1 MPLTVSSVCQ
11 NITPST
17 TLRLNALV
25 TEKRKQGLD
34 IISLAA
40 GEPDFAT
47 PAFICEAA
55 KEAVDLGRTKYT
67 ASSGI
72 PELRQAVARYMK
84 QHKGLDYQPS
94 EVIVCTGAKQAI
106 IGALYAVLEPGD
118 EVLLPAPCWLSYPE
132 MVRMAGGVPVV
143 IHTTIEQGFLPSVQ
157 QLQAAVTSR
166 TKAIILN
173 TPSNPTGVV
182 WPKKVLESIAELA
195 RLHDF
200 YIISD
205 EIYETLVYAGAEH
218 IAVAGLSADAFS
230 RTITISGFSKAYA
243 MTGWRLGYAAGP
255 REVIQAMDAYQSHA
269 TGNPNSI
276 AQYAGLAALT
286 GDQGCVTTM
295 CQAFERRCHMMLSLL
310 SDIPG
315 LSFATPRGAFYVLV
329 NISPLLGKSFQGQA
343 VNSDA
348 EFAELLLEHALVSV
362 VPGEPFFAPGCLRLS
377 YAIDEKRI
385 SEAVARLKRFVSS
398 LS

>member
-1 MPLTVSSVCQ
+1 MPLTVSSVCR

-25 TEKRKQGLD
+25 AEKRKQGLD

-55 KEAVDLGRTKYT
+55 KEAIDLGRTKYT

-72 PELRQAVARYMK
+72 PELRQAIARYMK
-84 QHKGLDYQPS
+84 QHKNLDYQPGD
-94 EVIVCTGAKQAI
+94 VIVSTGAKQAI
-106 IGALYAVLEPGD
+106 IGSLYAILEPGD

-143 IHTTIEQGFLPSVQ
+143 INTTIEQGFLPSDE

-182 WPKKVLESIAELA
+182 WPRAVLESIAELA

-205 EIYETLVYAGAEH
+205 EIYETLVYGGAEH
-218 IAVAGLSADAFS
+218 VPVAGLSADAFS
-230 RTITISGFSKAYA
+230 RTVTVSGFSKAYA

-255 REVIQAMDAYQSHA
+255 KAVIQAMDAYQSHA
-269 TGNPNSI
+269 TGNTNSI
-276 AQYAGLAALT
+276 AQYAGLAAIT
-286 GDQGCVTTM
+286 GDQSCVTGM
-295 CQAFERRCHMMLSLL
+295 CQAFERRCHIMLSLL

-329 NISPLLGKSFQGQA
+329 NISPLIGKSFQGR
-343 VNSDA
+343 VINSDA
-348 EFAELLLEHALVSV
+348 DFAELLLEHFLVSV
-362 VPGEPFFAPGCLRLS
+362 VPGEPFFAPGCIRLS
-377 YAIDEKRI
+377 YAIDDAHI
-385 SEAVARLKRFVSS
+385 SEAAARIKRFVNA
-398 LS
+398 LN

>member
-1 MPLTVSSVCQ
+1 MPLTISSVCR

-25 TEKRKQGLD
+25 AEKRKLGLD

-55 KEAVDLGRTKYT
+55 KEAIDLGRTKYT
-67 ASSGI
+67 DSSGI
-72 PELRQAVARYMK
+72 PELRQAIARYMK

-94 EVIVCTGAKQAI
+94 DVIVSTGAKQAI
-106 IGALYAVLEPGD
+106 IGALYAILEPGD

-143 IHTTIEQGFLPSVQ
+143 INTTIAQGFVPSDE
-157 QLQAAVTSR
+157 QLQAAVTSK

-182 WPKKVLESIAELA
+182 WPRAVLESIAELA

-205 EIYETLVYAGAEH
+205 EIYETMVYAGAEH
-218 IAVAGLSADAFS
+218 VPVAGLSADAFS
-230 RTITISGFSKAYA
+230 RTVTVSGFSKAYA

-255 REVIQAMDAYQSHA
+255 KAVIQAMDAYQSHA
-269 TGNPNSI
+269 TGNTNSI
-276 AQYAGLAALT
+276 AQYAGLAAIT
-286 GDQGCVTTM
+286 GNQSCVTGM
-295 CQAFERRCHMMLSLL
+295 CQAFERRCHIMLSLL

-329 NISPLLGKSFQGQA
+329 NISPLMGKTFQGR
-343 VNSDA
+343 VIKSDA
-348 EFAELLLEHALVSV
+348 DFAELLLKHALVSV
-362 VPGEPFFAPGCLRLS
+362 VPGEPFFAPGYLRLS
-377 YAIDEKRI
+377 YAIDDTHI
-385 SEAVARLKRFVSS
+385 SEAVARIKRFVSA

>member
-47 PAFICEAA
+47 PAFVCEAA

-72 PELRQAVARYMK
+72 PELRQAIARYMK
-84 QHKGLDYQPS
+84 RQKDLDYQPG

-106 IGALYAVLEPGD
+106 IGALYAILEPGD
-118 EVLLPAPCWLSYPE
+118 EVILPAPCWLSYPE
-132 MVRMAGGVPVV
+132 MVRMAGGVPIV
-143 IHTTIEQGFLPSVQ
+143 IHTTIEQAFLPSIQ

-182 WPKKVLESIAELA
+182 WPKTVLESIAELA

-255 REVIQAMDAYQSHA
+255 KEVIQAMDAYQSHA

-286 GDQGCVTTM
+286 GDQSCVTTM

-329 NISPLLGKSFQGQA
+329 NISPLLGKSFQGKTI
-343 VNSDA
+343 NSDA

-385 SEAVARLKRFVSS
+385 SEAIARLKRFVSS
-398 LS
+398 LA

>member
-106 IGALYAVLEPGD
+106 IGALYAILKPGD

-132 MVRMAGGVPVV
+132 MVRMAGGIPVV
-143 IHTTIEQGFLPSVQ
+143 IYTTIEQGFLPSVQ

-218 IAVAGLSADAFS
+218 IAVAGLAADAFR

-385 SEAVARLKRFVSS
+385 SEAVARLKRFISS
-398 LS
+398 LN

>member
-1 MPLTVSSVCQ
+1 MSLTVSSVCR

-25 TEKRKQGLD
+25 AEKRKLGLD

-55 KEAVDLGRTKYT
+55 KEAIDLGRTKYT

-72 PELRQAVARYMK
+72 PELRQAIAHYMK

-94 EVIVCTGAKQAI
+94 DVIVSTGAKQAI
-106 IGALYAVLEPGD
+106 IGALYAILEPGD

-143 IHTTIEQGFLPSVQ
+143 INTTIEQGFVPSDE
-157 QLQAAVTSR
+157 QLQAAVTSK

-182 WPKKVLESIAELA
+182 WPRAVLESIAELA

-218 IAVAGLSADAFS
+218 VPVAGLSADAFS
-230 RTITISGFSKAYA
+230 RTVTVSGFSKAYA

-255 REVIQAMDAYQSHA
+255 KAVIQAMDAYQSHA
-269 TGNPNSI
+269 TGNTNSI
-276 AQYAGLAALT
+276 AQYAGLAAIT
-286 GDQGCVTTM
+286 GDQSCVTDM
-295 CQAFERRCHMMLSLL
+295 CQAFERRCHLMLSLL

-315 LSFATPRGAFYVLV
+315 LSFATPRGAFYVLI
-329 NISPLLGKSFQGQA
+329 NISPLIGKTFQGR
-343 VNSDA
+343 VIKSDA
-348 EFAELLLEHALVSV
+348 DFAELLLEHALVSV

-377 YAIDEKRI
+377 YAIDDTHI
-385 SEAVARLKRFVSS
+385 SEAVARIKRFVSA

>member
-72 PELRQAVARYMK
+72 PELRQAIARYMK
-84 QHKGLDYQPS
+84 QHKDLDYQPG

-106 IGALYAVLEPGD
+106 IGALYAILEPGD

-182 WPKKVLESIAELA
+182 WPKTVLEGIAELA

-276 AQYAGLAALT
+276 AQYAGIAALI
-286 GDQGCVTTM
+286 GDQNCVTTM

-329 NISPLLGKSFQGQA
+329 NISPLLGKSFRGQA

-377 YAIDEKRI
+377 YAVDEKRI
-385 SEAVARLKRFVSS
+385 SEAIARLKRFVSS
-398 LS
+398 LN

>member
-1 MPLTVSSVCQ
+1 MPLTVSTVCR

-25 TEKRKQGLD
+25 AEKRKQGLD

-47 PAFICEAA
+47 PTFICEAA
-55 KEAVDLGRTKYT
+55 KEAIDLGRTKYT

-72 PELRQAVARYMK
+72 PELRQAIARYMK
-84 QHKGLDYQPS
+84 QHKDLDYQPS
-94 EVIVCTGAKQAI
+94 EIIVSTGAKQAI
-106 IGALYAVLEPGD
+106 IGALYAILEPGD

-143 IHTTIEQGFLPSVQ
+143 INTTIEQGFLPSDG
-157 QLQAAVTSR
+157 QLQAAVTPK

-173 TPSNPTGVV
+173 TPCNPTGVV
-182 WPKKVLESIAELA
+182 WPRAVLESIADLA

-200 YIISD
+200 YILCD

-218 IAVAGLSADAFS
+218 IPVAGLSADAFS
-230 RTITISGFSKAYA
+230 RTVTISGFSKAYA

-255 REVIQAMDAYQSHA
+255 KAIIQAMDAYQSHA
-269 TGNPNSI
+269 TGNTNSI
-276 AQYAGLAALT
+276 AQYAGLAAIS

-295 CQAFERRCHMMLSLL
+295 CQAFERRCHIMLSLL

-315 LSFATPRGAFYVLV
+315 FSFATPRGAFYVLV
-329 NISPLLGKSFQGQA
+329 NIGPLIGKIYQGR
-343 VNSDA
+343 VISSDTD
-348 EFAELLLEHALVSV
+348 FAELLLEHALVSV

-377 YAIDEKRI
+377 YAIDETRI
-385 SEAVARLKRFVSS
+385 SEAVARIKRFVSA
-398 LS
+398 LN

>member
-1 MPLTVSSVCQ
+1 MPLTISSVCR

-25 TEKRKQGLD
+25 AEKRKLGLD

-55 KEAVDLGRTKYT
+55 KEAIDLGRTKYT

-72 PELRQAVARYMK
+72 PELRQAIARYMK

-94 EVIVCTGAKQAI
+94 DVIVSTGAKQAI
-106 IGALYAVLEPGD
+106 IGALYAILEPGD

-143 IHTTIEQGFLPSVQ
+143 INTTIEQGFVPSDE
-157 QLQAAVTSR
+157 QLQAAVTSK

-182 WPKKVLESIAELA
+182 WPRAVLESIAELA

-205 EIYETLVYAGAEH
+205 EIYETMVYAGAEH
-218 IAVAGLSADAFS
+218 VPVAGLSADAFS
-230 RTITISGFSKAYA
+230 RTVTVSGFSKAYA

-255 REVIQAMDAYQSHA
+255 KAVIQAMDAYQSHA
-269 TGNPNSI
+269 TGNTNSI
-276 AQYAGLAALT
+276 AQYAGLAAIT
-286 GDQGCVTTM
+286 GNQSCVTGM
-295 CQAFERRCHMMLSLL
+295 CQAFERRCHIMLSLL

-329 NISPLLGKSFQGQA
+329 NISPLMGKTFQGR
-343 VNSDA
+343 VIKSDA
-348 EFAELLLEHALVSV
+348 DFAELLLEHALVSV
-362 VPGEPFFAPGCLRLS
+362 VPGEPFFAPGYLRLS
-377 YAIDEKRI
+377 YAIDDTHI
-385 SEAVARLKRFVSS
+385 SEAVARIKRFVSA

>member
-25 TEKRKQGLD
+25 TEKRKQGHD

-47 PAFICEAA
+47 PAFICQAA

-72 PELRQAVARYMK
+72 PELRQAIARYMK
-84 QHKGLDYQPS
+84 QYKNLDYQPG

-106 IGALYAVLEPGD
+106 IGALYAILEPGD

-143 IHTTIEQGFLPSVQ
+143 IHTTIEQGFLPSIQ
-157 QLQAAVTSR
+157 QLQSAVTSR

-182 WPKKVLESIAELA
+182 WPKTVLESIAELA
-195 RLHDF
+195 RQSDF

-255 REVIQAMDAYQSHA
+255 KEVILAMDAYQSHA

-286 GDQGCVTTM
+286 GDQSCVTTM

-329 NISPLLGKSFQGQA
+329 NISPLLGKSFQGQ
-343 VNSDA
+343 VISSDA
-348 EFAELLLEHALVSV
+348 EFAELLLEQALVSV

-377 YAIDEKRI
+377 YAIDEKHI

-398 LS
+398 LA

>member
-1 MPLTVSSVCQ
+1 MPLTVSSVCR

-25 TEKRKQGLD
+25 AEKRKQGLD

-55 KEAVDLGRTKYT
+55 KEAIDLGRTKYT

-72 PELRQAVARYMK
+72 PELRQAIARYMK
-84 QHKGLDYQPS
+84 QHKNLDYQPGD
-94 EVIVCTGAKQAI
+94 VIVSTGAKQAI
-106 IGALYAVLEPGD
+106 IGSLYAILEPGD

-143 IHTTIEQGFLPSVQ
+143 INTTIEQGFLPSDE

-182 WPKKVLESIAELA
+182 WPRAVLESIAELA

-205 EIYETLVYAGAEH
+205 EIYETLVYGGAEH
-218 IAVAGLSADAFS
+218 VPVAGLSADAFS
-230 RTITISGFSKAYA
+230 RTVTVSGFSKAYA

-255 REVIQAMDAYQSHA
+255 KAVIQAMDAYQSHA
-269 TGNPNSI
+269 TGNTNSI
-276 AQYAGLAALT
+276 AQYAGLAAIT
-286 GDQGCVTTM
+286 GDQSCVTAM
-295 CQAFERRCHMMLSLL
+295 CQAFERRCHIMLSLL

-329 NISPLLGKSFQGQA
+329 NISPLIGKSFQGR
-343 VNSDA
+343 VINSDA
-348 EFAELLLEHALVSV
+348 DFAELLLEHFLVSV
-362 VPGEPFFAPGCLRLS
+362 VPGEPFYAPGCIRLS
-377 YAIDEKRI
+377 YAIDDTHI
-385 SEAVARLKRFVSS
+385 SEAAARIKRFVSA
-398 LS
+398 LN